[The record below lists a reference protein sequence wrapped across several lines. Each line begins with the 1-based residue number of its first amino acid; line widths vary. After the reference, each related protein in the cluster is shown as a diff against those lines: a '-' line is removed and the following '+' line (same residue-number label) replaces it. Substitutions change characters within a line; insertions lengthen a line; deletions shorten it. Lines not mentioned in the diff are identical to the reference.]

1 MANTGVRKAREK
13 VKKKKNRFMSLL
25 ITLAT
30 LSFLCYAVTTLISNQ
45 VEISQR
51 KQSLR
56 DIQSQKIVQQQE
68 NDELERLLTAEDDG
82 EYIERIAREKLGYA
96 YYDER
101 VYYAVPAN

>member
-45 VEISQR
+45 VEISQK

-82 EYIERIAREKLGYA
+82 EYIERSAREKLGYA
-96 YYDER
+96 YYDAR